1 MQVRLQLMYPSM
13 RSPFKST
20 AQPLRLGRTSS
31 SPTPSMTP
39 MAQLASLIPAA
50 ITSRTS
56 LTNSRTS
63 RLRTQLPSWTDP
75 TNGNFI
81 RFGFSENVAHF
92 SDYDA
97 ATKSVAGNIF
107 DPNRIKD
114 AITINVDGRNLNPAD
129 YSLEPDGKP
138 WLIRI
143 NLVNQSL
150 RIYEGQTVTL
160 PTTNH

>member
-1 MQVRLQLMYPSM
+1 M

-31 SPTPSMTP
+31 SPTPLMIPT
-39 MAQLASLIPAA
+39 AQLASLIPAA

-56 LTNSRTS
+56 LSPTRELLGYDYTARKVDGSHQRQLHS
-63 RLRTQLPSWTDP
+63 LWVLR
-75 TNGNFI
+75 
-81 RFGFSENVAHF
+81 NVAHF

-97 ATKSVAGNIF
+97 ATNSVAGNIF

-129 YSLEPDGKP
+129 YFLEPDGNGIPSTLSTHHQWTARGKP
-138 WLIRI
+138 SP
-143 NLVNQSL
+143 SL
-150 RIYEGQTVTL
+150 RRITDSRS
-160 PTTNH
+160 

>member
-63 RLRTQLPSWTDP
+63 RLRTTPLRKVGRIPPMATSFALGSQKMSPTSVITTQPQTPSLATSLIP
-75 TNGNFI
+75 IASKTP
-81 RFGFSENVAHF
+81 SPSMLMVAT
-92 SDYDA
+92 S
-97 ATKSVAGNIF
+97 
-107 DPNRIKD
+107 
-114 AITINVDGRNLNPAD
+114 
-129 YSLEPDGKP
+129 
-138 WLIRI
+138 
-143 NLVNQSL
+143 
-150 RIYEGQTVTL
+150 TL
-160 PTTNH
+160 PTTPSSQTATAFASTSSTNTRGFTRGKPSPSPTTNH